1 MSQRENGSMRLT
13 GRDIYLP
20 SPRMTLV
27 GLFPIPV
34 VSINIQFLVLFRVRR
49 DGLGTQEELLIKL
62 GR

>member
-1 MSQRENGSMRLT
+1 MRLT